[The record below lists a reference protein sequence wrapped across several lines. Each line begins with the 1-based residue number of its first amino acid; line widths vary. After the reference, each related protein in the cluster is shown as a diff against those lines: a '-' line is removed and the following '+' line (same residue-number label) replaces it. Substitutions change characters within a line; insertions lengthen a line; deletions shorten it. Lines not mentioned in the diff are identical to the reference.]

1 MMITLRVKIYP
12 NSTQAQY
19 MGQLFGCYR
28 KVYNLCLSEST
39 RLYETTGSGM
49 VTLTDF
55 GHYFHRVLLKDPSL
69 SYLKDHNTK
78 ILKDSLSNLARAF
91 TNFFR
96 GAGYPQYKRR
106 GGPQSVS
113 LHKEAFSKHALSV
126 PDFLFISKRFGMLR
140 YRTSPEYKSFIAV
153 HGSELRRISLV
164 KTAAGEYFANL
175 LFDGDI
181 PLRGV
186 LDTDSVVGVD
196 LGIKTRAVCSD
207 GAIYE
212 SLGVYGNGAKRL
224 RRLQRRMSRK
234 VKGSNNRNK
243 QRLRLAKCYN
253 DLRNRNLAAIHKM
266 TSSLTNENQVVVI
279 EDLNVS
285 GMVRNHKLAHSIQF
299 QCFGEI
305 RRQLTYKCVR
315 KGRELVV
322 VDRFYPSSKLCHVCG
337 YRNSGL
343 RLSDRSWI
351 CPECGTVHDRD
362 MNAALNLRQ
371 EGVRMLSLR
380 RMEELNTSRV
390 PMSRIYACGD
400 TAYGR
405 PSDLS
410 GLRSSVSRNQEVAK
424 LC

>member
-1 MMITLRVKIYP
+1 MITLRVKIYP
-12 NSTQAQY
+12 NSAQVLY
-19 MGQLFGCYR
+19 LGQLFGCYR
-28 KVYNLCLSEST
+28 KVYNLCLAESI
-39 RLYETTGSGM
+39 RQYEATGSGM
-49 VTLTDF
+49 VTRTDF

-78 ILKDSLSNLARAF
+78 ILKDSLSNLAKAF

-106 GGPQSVS
+106 SNSQSVS
-113 LHKEAFSKHALSV
+113 LYKEAFSKHALSV
-126 PDFLFISKRFGMLR
+126 PDFLLISKRFGMLR
-140 YRTSPEYKSFIAV
+140 YRTSPEYKSFITE

-164 KTAAGEYFANL
+164 KTVAGEYFANL
-175 LFDGDI
+175 LFDGDM
-181 PLRGV
+181 PLHGV

-196 LGIKTRAVCSD
+196 LGITTHAVCSD
-207 GAIYE
+207 GVIYE
-212 SLGVYGNGAKRL
+212 SLGVYAKGEKRL
-224 RRLQRRMSRK
+224 RRLQRQMSRK
-234 VKGSNNRNK
+234 VRGSNNRNK
-243 QRLRLAKCYN
+243 QRLRLAKCHN

-279 EDLNVS
+279 EDLNVG
-285 GMVRNHKLAHSIQF
+285 GMIRNHKLARSIQS

-305 RRQLTYKCVR
+305 RRQLTYKCAR

-343 RLSDRSWI
+343 RLSDRSWT

-362 MNAALNLRQ
+362 MNAALNIRQ
-371 EGVRMLSLR
+371 EGIRVLGMQRAK
-380 RMEELNTSRV
+380 ELKMSRA

-400 TAYGR
+400 TSYGR
-405 PSDLS
+405 PSVLS

>member
-1 MMITLRVKIYP
+1 MITLRVKIYP
-12 NSTQAQY
+12 NYTQAQY

-106 GGPQSVS
+106 GDSQSVS
-113 LHKEAFSKHALSV
+113 LYKEAFSKHALLV

-140 YRTSPEYKSFIAV
+140 YRTSPEYKSFITA

-175 LFDGDI
+175 LFDGDA

-196 LGIKTRAVCSD
+196 LGIKTHAVCSD
-207 GAIYE
+207 GVVHE
-212 SLGVYGNGAKRL
+212 SLGVYAKGEKRL
-224 RRLQRRMSRK
+224 RRLQRQMSRK

-243 QRLRLAKCYN
+243 QRLRLAKCHN
-253 DLRNRNLAAIHKM
+253 DLRNRNLVAIHKM

-279 EDLNVS
+279 EDLNVG
-285 GMVRNHKLAHSIQF
+285 GMLRNHKLARSIQS

-305 RRQLTYKCVR
+305 RRQLTYKCSR
-315 KGRELVV
+315 KGRDLVV
-322 VDRFYPSSKLCHVCG
+322 VDRFYPSSKLCHACG
-337 YRNSGL
+337 YRNSEL
-343 RLSDRSWI
+343 RLSDRSWV

-362 MNAALNLRQ
+362 MNAALNIRQ
-371 EGVRMLSLR
+371 EGIRVLAMLQAK
-380 RMEELNTSRV
+380 ELNKSRA

-405 PSDLS
+405 PSALS
-410 GLRSSVSRNQEVAK
+410 DLRSSVSRKQEVAK